1 MITVTRLNGQ
11 PLVVNAE
18 LIRTVESNPDTTIK
32 LINGDTILVKETMQE
47 VVELSVEYGR
57 SLRRLMP
64 PS

>member
-1 MITVTRLNGQ
+1 MIPLTRPHGQ

-18 LIRTVESNPDTTIK
+18 LIRPVESNPDTTIK

-64 PS
+64 PR